1 MDFYQ
6 EEDYTSNLDLKVW
19 SALMKFTKNC
29 KKQVFWLSFDNIVY
43 SFISA
48 FIPLMTKYAIDVFVE
63 QRDLSTF
70 IPFIV
75 IYVVLICI
83 CGILTYKVIDHSA
96 YVEVNMVHDIREA
109 GFKNIQNL
117 SFSYFD
123 TTPVGW
129 ILARMT
135 NDAQRIGDCI
145 AWGCLDLIWAFSVIV
160 FIIINMLILDIKT
173 ALICLSVL
181 PVMLL
186 VSVFFQKRI
195 LHNQRIARKFNSQIT
210 GAFNE
215 GISGARTTKTLVREE
230 KNFSEF
236 GELSSQMKKA
246 SVKTSLLSSVYL
258 PCIML
263 LGSISTALIIFSGG
277 SSLVKGTMVVGTLS
291 AFVNFTLQM
300 FEPVQQIAR
309 VFAEMQSAQASAERT
324 ISLVETKPE
333 IVDKKEVIEKYGDS
347 LNPKKE
353 NWEEIKG
360 EIEFKNVSFSYK
372 TGEKVLESF
381 NLKIHKGEKIALVG
395 ETGSGKSTIVNLICR
410 FYEPTEGQILI
421 DGKDYKER
429 SQLWL
434 HGNLG
439 YVLQTPHLFSGTVM
453 ENIRYG
459 NLEATDEQVI
469 EAAKTVNAYD
479 FIINLKNGFDTDV
492 GEGGNRLSSGE
503 KQLISFAR
511 AILKRPAI
519 FVLDEATSSID
530 TETEKLIQEAIM
542 NVLKDRTS
550 FIIAHRLS
558 TIRSCDRILV
568 IDKGKV
574 IEAGSHKELLK
585 LKGRYFNLYTNQFIE
600 EHEKMILG

>member
-1 MDFYQ
+1 
-6 EEDYTSNLDLKVW
+6 
-19 SALMKFTKNC
+19 MKFTKNC